1 MGSWVSRV
9 LLTASVALCALVAFA
24 ASDTLAD
31 LQARFDRETD
41 SVRKA
46 KLFNKLGDK
55 QFDETRRAS
64 RERDYQVVG
73 LVMEKYRDNARIA
86 LDALKK
92 DHPNAE
98 RHTGG
103 YKPLQMHVHRALREL
118 DELIIVS
125 PAEYRPPL
133 ELVRQELLAVDDDL
147 LKLLFPRRLEPK
159 KPEAPSAPPEKQP

>member
-1 MGSWVSRV
+1 MGSWVSSV
-9 LLTASVALCALVAFA
+9 LLAVSVAFGASLGVAA
-24 ASDTLAD
+24 GDSLAD

-64 RERDYQVVG
+64 RDRDYQTVG
-73 LVMEKYRDNARIA
+73 LVMEKYRDNARVV

-103 YKPLQMHVHRALREL
+103 YKPLQMHIHRALREL
-118 DELIIVS
+118 DELIIIS

-133 ELVRQELLAVDDDL
+133 ELVRQDLLAVDDDL
-147 LKLLFPRRLEPK
+147 LKLLFPRRLETK
-159 KPEAPSAPPEKQP
+159 KPEAPPAPPEKQP

>member
-1 MGSWVSRV
+1 MCSWVSRV

-64 RERDYQVVG
+64 RERDYQTVG

-98 RHTGG
+98 RHTG
-103 YKPLQMHVHRALREL
+103 
-118 DELIIVS
+118 
-125 PAEYRPPL
+125 
-133 ELVRQELLAVDDDL
+133 
-147 LKLLFPRRLEPK
+147 
-159 KPEAPSAPPEKQP
+159 